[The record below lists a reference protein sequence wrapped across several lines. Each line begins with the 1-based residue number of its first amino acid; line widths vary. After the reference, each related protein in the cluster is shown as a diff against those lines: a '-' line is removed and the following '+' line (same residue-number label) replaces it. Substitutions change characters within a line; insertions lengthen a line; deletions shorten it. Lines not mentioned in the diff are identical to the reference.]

1 MAKKKTAHNTGLAI
15 ERNGNKFT
23 AKWKIKAK
31 NVTDQDIRYRTYNGK
46 KWSGWT
52 VKDLGKTTTSFN
64 FWLSAGATITQ
75 VQAQTRA
82 KAKDHTAS
90 DWKSSNA
97 VFGVAPPANPSVTV
111 ENVSS
116 NRTTFTISNNK
127 SDTDAGWYY
136 ATYYRTRLGNG
147 AWSSW
152 AVAGTTSYS
161 YTDNNSNGLTRS
173 LQVINKGPAGWSGT
187 SGASHYL
194 GAPPIATWGI
204 NPVSKTDRGSY
215 YQMTYNFNLSGSS
228 LSIDKIVPQYFIG
241 TPSSSIGVPDGA
253 SWQNGTDHSYKDG
266 TTGYTMAIT
275 TSGMVEDDE
284 CCWARVKTE
293 HDGIE
298 SFSAAY
304 RVITGRLTK
313 PACAISV
320 GTITASGF
328 SVTVNITDEGTD
340 VPGAYQQVFLEKASA
355 PGEANFVYLGAVP
368 SGDTS
373 VTLTSTI
380 DLTAETG
387 LGIYVRNVSADGK
400 TMTSDYYSYKT
411 SMPAAPTLDG
421 VTPTTVSGKVH
432 VDWTNQ
438 WNDAT
443 GTEIAWTEDRDNWTS
458 NDEPETYEVKEKAT
472 GWYITGLETGKV
484 WYFRI
489 RSTKVSDEQ
498 TNYSPWSNEVE
509 IDLASAPSIPV
520 LYLSEETIT
529 EDGMVTAYWSYVTT
543 DGTGQIAGEVV
554 EATFDGSEWRY
565 SDDPVGAT
573 TDAQHV
579 DIYAADHWQNG
590 ATVYLAL
597 RTRSGSG
604 GTSDY
609 STPVRLVI
617 AAKPTVAITSTGL
630 SGSNEV
636 TETFRGDG
644 ETTAFLCEYS
654 PSASPT
660 VTVDG
665 ATASASYSGD
675 TVTLASAPA
684 DGAEIVVTY
693 TTTDFY
699 ALTTMPLSV
708 EVTAG
713 SAETVTLAIERA
725 VDYPLLRPDGQTTQ
739 GPAGETVF
747 LETVSAEATNT
758 FSVELD
764 DLIGR
769 LDDGADYT
777 IVATATD
784 EFGQTAEETM
794 RFTVKWTHQAEE
806 PTGQFITDSTNYI
819 ARITPIA
826 PSGYEQGDTCDIYRL
841 SADGF
846 ELIYQ
851 GATFGTEYVDPYP
864 AFGETSGYKLVTVT
878 AMNDYITPDNSFA
891 ELDTSEADP
900 PIYDQLDQASI
911 VIDFGGE
918 RVELPYNISLDNS
931 WTKDFERTQYL
942 GGSVVGDYNA
952 AVLRDLSASTVMVRG
967 LDAETAAK
975 MRSLSSYADVCHV
988 RTPDGSSFA
997 ADVQVSETQS
1007 FDTPVISYSL
1017 KIQKIDT
1024 AGFDGMTYAE
1034 WLRLQENE

>member
-1 MAKKKTAHNTGLAI
+1 MAKKTAHNTGLSIA
-15 ERNGNKFT
+15 RNGDKFT
-23 AKWKIKAK
+23 ASWKIKAK
-31 NVTDQDIRYRTYNGK
+31 NVTDQDIRYRRHNGT
-46 KWSGWT
+46 KWCSWT
-52 VKDLGKTTTSFN
+52 TKDLKEKTTSFS
-64 FWLSAGATITQ
+64 FKLDATKKTTKVQ
-75 VQAQTRA
+75 VQTRT
-82 KAKDHTAS
+82 KAEGCDVS
-90 DWKSSNA
+90 DWSDSSE
-97 VFGVAPPANPSVTV
+97 VFKITAPPTPSITV
-111 ENVSS
+111 S
-116 NRTTFTISNNK
+116 NDASNKTTFTINSKANGTN
-127 SDTDAGWYY
+127 SAWYY
-136 ATYYRTRLGNG
+136 KTYYRTRLGSG
-147 AWSSW
+147 AWSGW
-152 AVAGTTSYS
+152 AVADTTAYP
-161 YTDNNSNGLTRS
+161 YTDNNSNGLTRTM
-173 LQVINKGPAGWSGT
+173 QIKNKGPAGWSGV
-187 SGASHYL
+187 SSASHYL
-194 GAPPIATWGI
+194 GAPPIATWGK
-204 NPVSKTDRGSY
+204 NPVSKTNKSSY
-215 YQMTYNFNLSGSS
+215 YQMTYNFNLSGST
-228 LSIDKIVPQYFIG
+228 LSIDKIVPQYFID
-241 TPSSSIGVPDGA
+241 TPSSSIGVPTGA
-253 SWQNGTDHSYKDG
+253 SWQNGTDHSYKNG

-275 TSGMVEDDE
+275 TSEVVEADE
-284 CCWARVKTE
+284 CCWARIKTE

-298 SFSAAY
+298 SFSSAY
-304 RVITGRLTK
+304 RGITGRLTA
-313 PACAISV
+313 PSCAISV

-340 VPGAYQQVFLEKASA
+340 VPGAYQQVYLEKASA
-355 PGEANFVYLGAVP
+355 PGEANFIYLGAVP
-368 SGDTS
+368 SGDSS

-380 DLTAETG
+380 DLTSEDG

-400 TMTSDYYSYKT
+400 TMTSGYYSYKT
-411 SMPAAPTLDG
+411 SMPTEPILDG

-432 VDWTNQ
+432 VDWTNR
-438 WNDAT
+438 WGDAT
-443 GTEIAWTEDRDNWTS
+443 GAEIAWTDDRDNWTS
-458 NDEPETYEVKEKAT
+458 NEEPETYEVKEKAT

-484 WYFRI
+484 WYFRV

-520 LYLSEETIT
+520 LYLSENSIT

-554 EATFDGSEWRY
+554 EATFDGTDWTY
-565 SDDPVGAT
+565 GDTPVGAT

-617 AAKPTVAITSTGL
+617 AAKPTVAITLTGL
-630 SGSNEV
+630 VGTNEI
-636 TETFRGDG
+636 TETFVGDG
-644 ETTAFLCEYS
+644 ETTSFLCGNTL
-654 PSASPT
+654 SAAPT

-665 ATASASYSGD
+665 TAASASYDGD
-675 TVTLASAPA
+675 TVTLTSAPE
-684 DGAEIVVTY
+684 DGAEISITY
-693 TTTDFY
+693 TTTDFK
-699 ALTTMPLSV
+699 ALKTMPMNV
-708 EVTAG
+708 AVTAG
-713 SAETVTLAIERA
+713 NAETVTLAIERA
-725 VDYPLLRPDGQTTQ
+725 ADYPLLRPDGETTQ

-747 LETVSAEATNT
+747 LETVSAEATNIFT
-758 FSVELD
+758 AELD
-764 DLIGR
+764 ELIGR
-769 LDDGADYT
+769 LDDGAEYT
-777 IVATATD
+777 LVATATD

-794 RFTVKWTHQAEE
+794 RFRVMWTHQAEE
-806 PTGQFITDSTNYI
+806 PTGQFITDETNYI

-826 PSGYEQGDTCDIYRL
+826 PSGYEQGDTCDIYRR

-878 AMNDYITPDNSFA
+878 AMNDYITPENSFA
-891 ELDTSEADP
+891 EFDTSEADP
-900 PIYDQLDQASI
+900 PVYDQLDQASI

-931 WTKDFERTQYL
+931 WSKDFERTSYL
-942 GGSVVGDYNA
+942 GGSVVGDYNR

-967 LDAETAAK
+967 LDAEDAAK
-975 MRSLSSYADVCHV
+975 MRSLSSYAGVCHV

-1007 FDTPVISYSL
+1007 FDTPIIGYSL
-1017 KIQKIDT
+1017 KIQKVDT

-1034 WLRLQENE
+1034 WLRLQES